1 MKKILLNSL
10 YVLITLLLL
19 VFLYLFFIF
28 NPNNYKDEITSYI
41 SSKTKYDFRYNGDIE
56 VSYYPNIRV
65 LMPNIK
71 ILNISSDSKDIIIEV
86 SSIDLSLSLK
96 QLMNNIIDV
105 NNVRAYELKYY
116 GINADD
122 VLIKTYSLLK
132 FSLFTGS
139 DKKITNIKNM
149 SAKAK
154 IIDNNMRVSN
164 IYIETEM
171 MEAKGNGSI
180 NLITKEAEFNF
191 IGKIKAYENI
201 ISLYQDSYPIE
212 LIDEE
217 LPIMISGKL
226 NDLSIS
232 IDLRHIIIKKIEP
245 IKKKIIDKIQDK
257 VINELR
263 DKIKLPF

>member
-1 MKKILLNSL
+1 MKKTLLNSL
-10 YVLITLLLL
+10 YILATLLSLL
-19 VFLYLFFIF
+19 FIYLFFIF
-28 NPNNYKDEITSYI
+28 NPNDYKDEITSYI

-56 VSYYPNIRV
+56 VSYYPDIKV
-65 LMPNIK
+65 LMPNIQ
-71 ILNISSDSKDIIIEV
+71 IFQVSSDPKDIMIEV

-105 NNVRAYELKYY
+105 NHVRAYELKYY

-122 VLIKTYSLLK
+122 ILIKTYSLSK
-132 FSLFTGS
+132 FSLFAGS
-139 DKKITNIKNM
+139 DKKITNVRNM

-154 IIDNNMRVSN
+154 IIDDNMKISN
-164 IYIETEM
+164 IYIETEI
-171 MEAKGNGSI
+171 MEAKGNGFI

-191 IGKIKAYENI
+191 IGKIKKYENVI
-201 ISLYQDSYPIE
+201 DLYQGSYPSE
-212 LIDEE
+212 LVDEE
-217 LPIMISGKL
+217 LPIIISGKL

-232 IDLRHIIIKKIEP
+232 IDLSHIVVKKVEP
-245 IKKKIIDKIQDK
+245 IREKIIDEIQDK

>member
-1 MKKILLNSL
+1 MKKIFLNLLYIL
-10 YVLITLLLL
+10 VTLLAL
-19 VFLYLFFIF
+19 VFIYLFFIF
-28 NPNNYKDEITSYI
+28 NPNDHKDEITSYI

-56 VSYYPNIRV
+56 VSYYPNIKV
-65 LMPNIK
+65 LVPNIQIFK
-71 ILNISSDSKDIIIEV
+71 IPSNPKSIMIEISST
-86 SSIDLSLSLK
+86 DLSLSLE

-105 NNVRAYELKYY
+105 NHVRAYELKYY
-116 GINADD
+116 GVNADD
-122 VLIKTYSLLK
+122 ILIKTYSLSKLSS
-132 FSLFTGS
+132 FPGS
-139 DKKITNIKNM
+139 GKNITNIKNM

-154 IIDNNMRVSN
+154 IMDNNMKVSS
-164 IYIETEM
+164 IHIETEM
-171 MEAKGNGSI
+171 MEAKGYGFI

-191 IGKIKAYENI
+191 IGKIKAYENV

-217 LPIMISGKL
+217 LPVMVSGKL

-232 IDLRHIIIKKIEP
+232 IDLSHILIKNIEP
-245 IKKKIIDKIQDK
+245 IREKIIDDIRDK